1 MRCPIARWAEE
12 RPGDAALCTADR
24 IWTYAEMQEAVTAT
38 ARALRAAGV
47 GRESTVG
54 IRMRR
59 RPETVVLL
67 WALWRTGAVAAPLST
82 RLPPDGLRETV
93 RRMSIRPVVTDD
105 PAVLGALPEP
115 ELVREAGDIIRW
127 NADGSAASAAG
138 GEAAEWP
145 LDRDATLVFTSGS
158 TGTPKAALHTLR
170 NHVASAAGSNAN
182 LQVNAGD
189 RWLLSLPLYHV
200 GGLAI
205 LFRCALGGAGVALP
219 DPEAALADSIE
230 ACRATHLSLVATQAR
245 RLLDRGATGRGGGE
259 SEEEGG
265 GLPGRVRAVLI
276 GGGPVPA
283 TVLDRAVD
291 AGWPVYTTYG
301 CTEMASQVTTTPPDA
316 PRADLATAGRPLPH
330 RTLRIDH
337 DPDAEGE
344 TRGDD
349 DAGSGEILLG
359 GDTLFRG
366 YVEPDGEGGV
376 RLDPARDEDG
386 WYPSGDRGRIDAEGR
401 LRVVGRVDRLFISGG
416 ENIQPEEIEA
426 ALEQVD
432 GIDRAVV
439 VPVTD
444 AEYGQR
450 PVAFVRAADWNPA
463 DWCPHLAARLPSFK
477 IPDAFE
483 PLPAQA
489 VEGRMK
495 VDRHAL
501 RDRAEARHGTGS
513 SSASSPDRPAPE
525 A

>member
-1 MRCPIARWAEE
+1 
-12 RPGDAALCTADR
+12 
-24 IWTYAEMQEAVTAT
+24 MQEAVTAT
-38 ARALRAAGV
+38 ARALRSAGV
-47 GRESTVG
+47 GPDSTVG

-82 RLPPDGLRETV
+82 RLPAEGLRETV
-93 RRMSIRPVVTDD
+93 QRMSIRPVVTDD
-105 PAVLGALPEP
+105 PTILDALPQEI
-115 ELVREAGDIIRW
+115 VRAAGDLVRW
-127 NADGSAASAAG
+127 NAAGSAPSAD
-138 GEAAEWP
+138 AAEYP
-145 LDRDATLVFTSGS
+145 LDREATLVFTSGS

-182 LQVNAGD
+182 ISVNPGD

-219 DPEAALADSIE
+219 DPEAALAESIE

-245 RLLDRGATGRGGGE
+245 RLLDRGTTGRGGGE
-259 SEEEGG
+259 SGEEGG
-265 GLPGRVRAVLI
+265 GLPERVRAVLV

-283 TVLDRAVD
+283 ALLDRAGN
-291 AGWPVYTTYG
+291 AGWPVHTTYG
-301 CTEMASQVTTTPPDA
+301 CTEMASQVTTTSADA
-316 PRADLATAGRPLPH
+316 SRADLATAGRLLPH
-330 RTLRIDH
+330 RALRIDA
-337 DPDAEGE
+337 DAETSEGSE
-344 TRGDD
+344 TGP
-349 DAGSGEILLG
+349 GEILLG
-359 GDTLFRG
+359 GAVLFRG
-366 YVEPDGEGGV
+366 YVEPDGAGGL

-386 WYPSGDRGRIDAEGR
+386 WYSSGDRGRIDAEGR
-401 LRVVGRVDRLFISGG
+401 LRVIGRIDRLFISGG

-426 ALEQVD
+426 ALEQIE

-439 VPVTD
+439 VPVSH

-450 PVAFVRAADWNPA
+450 PVAFVRAADWSPTE
-463 DWCPHLAARLPSFK
+463 WRRHLAERLPGFK

-501 RDRAEARHGTGS
+501 RAQAEADDDTESSLAS
-513 SSASSPDRPAPE
+513 SSDGPPPE

>member
-1 MRCPIARWAEE
+1 MRCPIARWAET
-12 RPGDAALCTADR
+12 RPGDAALCTPDR
-24 IWTYAEMQEAVTAT
+24 IWTYAEMHEAVTAT
-38 ARALRAAGV
+38 ARSLRAAGV
-47 GRESTVG
+47 GPESTVG

-82 RLPPDGLRETV
+82 RLPPEGLRETV
-93 RRMSIRPVVTDD
+93 RRMSIRPVVTDA

-115 ELVREAGDIIRW
+115 QLVREAGDIVRW

-138 GEAAEWP
+138 AEAAEWP

-182 LQVNAGD
+182 LPVNPGD

-205 LFRCALGGAGVALP
+205 LFRCALAGARVALP
-219 DPEAALADSIE
+219 DPEASLADSIE

-245 RLLDRGATGRGGGE
+245 RLLDRRATGQAGGE
-259 SEEEGG
+259 SEEEG

-316 PRADLATAGRPLPH
+316 SRADLETAGRPLPH
-330 RTLRIDH
+330 RTLRIDR
-337 DPDAEGE
+337 DGGAGGKGRDGG
-344 TRGDD
+344 TR
-349 DAGSGEILLG
+349 AAGEILLD

-401 LRVVGRVDRLFISGG
+401 LSVIGRADRLFISGG
-416 ENIQPEEIEA
+416 ENIQPEEIEST
-426 ALEQVD
+426 LEQID

-439 VPVTD
+439 VPVRD
-444 AEYGQR
+444 AEYGRR
-450 PVAFVRAADWNPA
+450 PVAFVRAAGWDPDGWRR
-463 DWCPHLAARLPSFK
+463 HLAARLPSFK

-495 VDRHAL
+495 IDRHAL
-501 RDRAEARHGTGS
+501 RDQAEARHGTGS
-513 SSASSPDRPAPE
+513 SSASSSDTPPPE